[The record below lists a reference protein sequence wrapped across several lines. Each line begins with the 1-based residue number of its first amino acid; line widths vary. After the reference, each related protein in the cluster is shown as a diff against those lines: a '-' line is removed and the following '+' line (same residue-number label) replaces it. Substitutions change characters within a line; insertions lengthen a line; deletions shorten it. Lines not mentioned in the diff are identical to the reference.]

1 MYYSSISIKSNKLF
15 DYLTDLP
22 YDTYNWTEHF
32 GFEAVQ
38 LTLEWLEDEY
48 ALKAIH
54 NIHPIKQMG
63 VLRVPPFFC
72 YDWHVD
78 DYRQSCINMLISYG
92 HISHCFFGKR
102 LGPTG
107 IGINELKYKPYTYY
121 LLNNQEIHSVIN
133 FDKPRYMFSLYFE
146 EELEYKKLKQ
156 KLHPILT

>member
-32 GFEAVQ
+32 GFDSVQ
-38 LTLEWLEDEY
+38 LGLEWLEDEY

-63 VLRVPPFFC
+63 VLKIPPFVN
-72 YDWHVD
+72 YNWHVD
-78 DYRQSCINMLISYG
+78 EFRQSCINMLISYD
-92 HISHCFFGKR
+92 HISYCLFGKE
-102 LGPTG
+102 LNDYVTA
-107 IGINELKYKPYTYY
+107 ITELKYKPYTYY
-121 LLNNQEIHSVIN
+121 LLNNQQLHTVIN

-156 KLHPILT
+156 KLHPILI